1 MATAGNGGAA
11 DFSAA
16 RSGLWDWTVP
26 PWPWS
31 SVAPQRL
38 DQQINPGWSLFN
50 LTYNN
55 SSAPAVERDVLQQHS
70 YGRQIGRLM
79 DAISVLVERL
89 PAAAKDDPRIE
100 GFKALADDIARIK
113 KNARL
118 PRLKRLQQDIEALR
132 EEDPKAY
139 AQLQALFAR

>member
-1 MATAGNGGAA
+1 MAAGENGGAA

-16 RSGLWDWTVP
+16 RNGWWNWTAP

-38 DQQINPGWSLFN
+38 DQQINPGWSLVN
-50 LTYNN
+50 VTYNN
-55 SSAPAVERDVLQQHS
+55 SSAPAIERDVLQQHS

-79 DAISVLVERL
+79 DAILVLVERL
-89 PAAAKDDPRIE
+89 PAGAKDDPRIE
-100 GFKALADDIARIK
+100 DFKALADDIARIK

-118 PRLKRLQQDIEALR
+118 PRLERLQQDIEALR
-132 EEDPKAY
+132 DEDPKAY
-139 AQLQALFAR
+139 AQLQARFAR